1 MQENPNTPKTRFA
14 TRLGFFVAGFVMAAW
29 APLVPYAKDNVAA
42 DDRVLGNVL
51 LCLGIGSLIAMPL
64 TGALAARFGA
74 RLMVFLGGLTIIL
87 ALPFLAVTT
96 SAVTLGL
103 ALLIFGAGMGTLDVA
118 INIHAVEVERG
129 SDRPLMSGF
138 HALFSVGG
146 AVGAGGVMLML
157 DQGFT
162 PLHAVLSASALAL
175 VILLS
180 SMRGLLIAKGGD
192 GAVFALPRGLV
203 LLLAILAAV
212 SFLVEGAMLDWGAE
226 LLQRMGLALKEQA
239 GIGYMLFAV
248 AMTVGRFT
256 GDRVVMALG
265 DRRVLVLGGCLTIVG
280 LVLLLTATTWQP
292 AWAGFVL
299 IGLGASNIVPVLF
312 SIAGRQTAM
321 APGLAIAAVT
331 TTGYAGILAG
341 PAVIGYVAKASSLQ
355 TAFWGLVV
363 LMVLVPAMAYS
374 VTRRR

>member
-146 AVGAGGVMLML
+146 AVGAGGGDADARSGV
-157 DQGFT
+157 
-162 PLHAVLSASALAL
+162 HAAAC
-175 VILLS
+175 
-180 SMRGLLIAKGGD
+180 
-192 GAVFALPRGLV
+192 GAV
-203 LLLAILAAV
+203 
-212 SFLVEGAMLDWGAE
+212 
-226 LLQRMGLALKEQA
+226 
-239 GIGYMLFAV
+239 
-248 AMTVGRFT
+248 
-256 GDRVVMALG
+256 
-265 DRRVLVLGGCLTIVG
+265 
-280 LVLLLTATTWQP
+280 
-292 AWAGFVL
+292 
-299 IGLGASNIVPVLF
+299 GLGFGPGDLAVEYAWPVDRQ
-312 SIAGRQTAM
+312 GR
-321 APGLAIAAVT
+321 
-331 TTGYAGILAG
+331 
-341 PAVIGYVAKASSLQ
+341 
-355 TAFWGLVV
+355 
-363 LMVLVPAMAYS
+363 
-374 VTRRR
+374 